1 MRRKGWM
8 GVIGALVAM
17 MAIVGLIVVPAMAQE
32 TDETSSPTRT
42 ERVDQFVGK
51 VAENLG
57 VGADQLMDAMTDAR
71 LAMIDD
77 AVADGLIM
85 EERAEEIKQNILEN
99 GGMFGLRGHGPRG
112 HGFGHMVYPGM
123 DAAMNSGI
131 ITQEQADAIHDL
143 RGEARAHMQEGFG
156 ARNFGQRGLGG
167 GCWDR

>member
-1 MRRKGWM
+1 MRKKGWI
-8 GVIGALVAM
+8 GVIGALVAV

-32 TDETSSPTRT
+32 TDETSSPTRA
-42 ERVDQFVGK
+42 ERADQLLGK
-51 VAENLG
+51 AAENLG
-57 VGADQLMDAMTDAR
+57 VGVDQLTDAMIDAK

-77 AVADGLIM
+77 AVADGLIT

-112 HGFGHMVYPGM
+112 HGFGHMGYPGL
-123 DAAMNSGI
+123 DAAMNSGT

-143 RGEARAHMQEGFG
+143 RGDAKAQMQERFG